1 MKIGDKVWIL
11 EPLTWVNWNLPMKK
25 RFVEGYIISE
35 NESYWIIGKTL
46 SEDAEILKWC
56 RKDRPNFYTTEKE
69 VEEECWLYAN
79 RENIGHKVKLCK
91 NPEVLRQIAELIDY
105 HD

>member
-11 EPLTWVNWNLPMKK
+11 APLTWENLHLSMKE

-56 RKDRPNFYTTEKE
+56 RKDRPNFYTMEKE

-79 RENIGHKVKLCK
+79 RESIGHKVKLCK
-91 NPEVLRQIAELIDY
+91 NPEVLRRIAKLIDY